1 MNIKQCKNRLL
12 KAMQADFK
20 GAVMVWGAPGLGKT
34 DIVKQIGKELS
45 LPVIMLSLNK
55 MSPVDIMGV
64 PYFDK
69 ETGKTV
75 WGVPEI
81 YPDEKRDGK
90 SGILFVDEINTA
102 APSVQAA
109 AYQLI
114 LDRKVG
120 NYKLPDGWFIIAA
133 GNRSKDR
140 GVTFKMPAPLINR
153 FAMHINVEPDI
164 EAWSEWAYRNQIDE
178 RVIGFLRWKP
188 DYLHKQPDELEDG
201 KGFPTPR
208 AWENASKL
216 LAIYEGE
223 EAIDA
228 IGDCVGEG
236 VAAEFAS
243 WITIYKRLPNT
254 EDILTGK
261 IRKLEINS
269 EDENNA
275 SIMYALSTS
284 IISNV
289 IKKPTVDRINNA
301 VNYISQAATSYSY
314 LVVRELIKDY
324 ANMIAKAPAL
334 SDFVKKHKETLLN
347 VI

>member
-1 MNIKQCKNRLL
+1 MNIKEAKERLL
-12 KAMQADFK
+12 KVIKANFRS
-20 GAVMVWGAPGLGKT
+20 AVMLWGAPGIGKT
-34 DIVKQIGKELS
+34 DIVKQISEELG

-81 YPDEKRDGK
+81 YPDENRDGK
-90 SGILFVDEINTA
+90 KGILFVDEINTA

-120 NYKLPDGWFIIAA
+120 NYRLPDGWFIVAA
-133 GNRSKDR
+133 GNRNKDK

-153 FAMHINVEPDI
+153 FAMHMNIEPDI
-164 EAWSEWAYRNQIDE
+164 DAWCEWAYRNKIDE
-178 RVIGFLRWKP
+178 RIIGFLKWKP
-188 DYLHKQPDELEDG
+188 DYLHKQPEELEDN

-208 AWENASKL
+208 SWENASKL
-216 LAIYEGE
+216 LTIFTGDEV
-223 EAIDA
+223 IDVL
-228 IGDCVGEG
+228 GDCVGEG
-236 VAAEFAS
+236 VSTEFSS
-243 WITIYKRLPNT
+243 WTNVYKRLPNT

-261 IRKLEINS
+261 ITKLDINS
-269 EDENNA
+269 DDEKNA
-275 SIMYALSTS
+275 SVMYALSTS

-289 IKKPTVDRINNA
+289 IKKPSVERINNA
-301 VNYISQAATSYSY
+301 VGYISQAATSYSY

-324 ANMIAKAPAL
+324 ANMISKAPSL
-334 SDFVKKHKETLLN
+334 SEFIKKHKDTLL
-347 VI
+347 VGI